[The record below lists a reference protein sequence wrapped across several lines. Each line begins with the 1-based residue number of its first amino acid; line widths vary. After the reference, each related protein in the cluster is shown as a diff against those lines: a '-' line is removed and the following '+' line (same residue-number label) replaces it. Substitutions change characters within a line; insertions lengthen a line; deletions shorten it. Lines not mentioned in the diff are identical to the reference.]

1 MSSGGGSRSSAPT
14 EQTVYQSTLPEY
26 VKPDVQAMLRR
37 ADTISRQQY
46 TPFNQQRLEYFSPD
60 ELASQAMT
68 RSFASQAP
76 QGYNV
81 GLGRAFQTAAYQ
93 PLGYEQ
99 NLNRFMNPYQQN
111 VIDIQK
117 REARRDAAMN
127 RQNIMGQAAQSG
139 GLGGYREAILQAE
152 NLRNLGQRV
161 DDIQGQ
167 GLNAAFLNAQ
177 RQLGQERADR
187 RAASALG
194 LSGAQAIPQFLQGRS
209 QDAIS
214 RIAALSKLGE
224 QQRSMR
230 QAGRDLAYQDFLR
243 QSQFPQTQLGFYS
256 NILRGVP
263 IQPNRAV
270 STYQQQPGLFQSLV
284 GLGLGGLGM
293 YRGVS

>member
-1 MSSGGGSRSSAPT
+1 
-14 EQTVYQSTLPEY
+14 
-26 VKPDVQAMLRR
+26 
-37 ADTISRQQY
+37 
-46 TPFNQQRLEYFSPD
+46 
-60 ELASQAMT
+60 
-68 RSFASQAP
+68 
-76 QGYNV
+76 
-81 GLGRAFQTAAYQ
+81 
-93 PLGYEQ
+93 
-99 NLNRFMNPYQQN
+99 
-111 VIDIQK
+111 
-117 REARRDAAMN
+117 
-127 RQNIMGQAAQSG
+127 
-139 GLGGYREAILQAE
+139 
-152 NLRNLGQRV
+152 LRNLGQRV

>member
-1 MSSGGGSRSSAPT
+1 
-14 EQTVYQSTLPEY
+14 
-26 VKPDVQAMLRR
+26 
-37 ADTISRQQY
+37 
-46 TPFNQQRLEYFSPD
+46 
-60 ELASQAMT
+60 
-68 RSFASQAP
+68 
-76 QGYNV
+76 
-81 GLGRAFQTAAYQ
+81 
-93 PLGYEQ
+93 
-99 NLNRFMNPYQQN
+99 MNPYQQN

-224 QQRSMR
+224 QQRTMR

-243 QSQFPQTQLGFYS
+243 QQQFPQTQLGFYS

-263 IQPNRAV
+263 VQPSRAV

-284 GLGLGGLGM
+284 GLGLGGLGL